1 MGSIETASE
10 IAVNNILYLTD
21 FSEPSDAALPLRDS
35 SCPRVRLKFY
45 VVHVLRPG
53 CVHLP
58 GAQFSDAVN
67 PGLEQAAEARIQ
79 KIRSQLRGLA
89 HESII
94 EWGPEVWPALQR
106 VVEKNNI
113 DLVVLGTHGRT
124 GVRKFLL
131 GSVAEEI
138 WRRSHVPVLTIGPA
152 VSRGRIGERFNCVL
166 FATDFTSESLA
177 GLPYALSMAREYQA
191 HLVLLHAI
199 RQFKKE
205 EVLGELSAADVI
217 YHLSNMLPRDAG
229 LRSRPELVVKY
240 GEPAKNII
248 ETATRCGSD
257 LIVLGVRNTHGFGV
271 ATHVERS
278 IAHDVVVNA
287 TCPVLT
293 VRG

>member
-10 IAVNNILYLTD
+10 ITVNNILYLTD
-21 FSEPSDAALPLRDS
+21 FSEPSDAALPLVTAIAREYGS
-35 SCPRVRLKFY
+35 KIY
-45 VVHVLRPG
+45 AVHVVRPDVLA
-53 CVHLP
+53 CLAP
-58 GAQFSDAVN
+58 EFSDVVN
-67 PGLEQAAEARIQ
+67 PGLEQAAEARMQ
-79 KIRSQLRGLA
+79 GIRAQLRGLP

-152 VSRGRIGERFNCVL
+152 VSRAGIGERLNCVL

-177 GLPYALSMAREYQA
+177 GLPYAVSMAREYQA

-248 ETATRCGSD
+248 ETATRSGAD
-257 LIVLGVRNTHGFGV
+257 LIVLGVRNSHGSGV

-278 IAHDVVVNA
+278 IAHDVVVHA